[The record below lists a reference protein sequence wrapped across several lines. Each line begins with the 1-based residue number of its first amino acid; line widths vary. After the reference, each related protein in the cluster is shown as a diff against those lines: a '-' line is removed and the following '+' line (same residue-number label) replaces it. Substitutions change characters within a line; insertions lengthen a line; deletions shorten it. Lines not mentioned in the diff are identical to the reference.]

1 MTSGDGLE
9 REMWGLHLEGF
20 SVREIARRWVFALD
34 GASGHSTAERGL

>member
-20 SVREIARRWVFALD
+20 SVRENFLVDILPSF
-34 GASGHSTAERGL
+34 